1 MTTETEHTILKQ
13 CQESEVAKKLA
24 IHSDYVGSNLLAFL
38 IYTVDGLETERQK
51 KHCKLLKMKFYF
63 IVFDPHLKHSLEQD
77 VLCDLHHHYWKTQLQ

>member
-38 IYTVDGLETERQK
+38 IHTVDGLETERQK
-51 KHCKLLKMKFYF
+51 NTASC
-63 IVFDPHLKHSLEQD
+63 
-77 VLCDLHHHYWKTQLQ
+77 